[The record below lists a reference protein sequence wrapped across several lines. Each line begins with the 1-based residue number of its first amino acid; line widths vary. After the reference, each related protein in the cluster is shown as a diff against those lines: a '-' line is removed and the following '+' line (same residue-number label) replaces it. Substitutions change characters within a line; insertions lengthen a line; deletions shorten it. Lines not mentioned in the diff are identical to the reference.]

1 MGKEKVLKS
10 FKFEDKNYVILSP
23 SISIIRE
30 SRYRYSKA
38 FTSAIKEG
46 LYSRKKLEA
55 LLRHQN
61 AEVLEDHFNKRA
73 DLLKSYAE
81 AREYFEEY
89 KGKNEPEQME
99 AYLGLMRSAKESLI
113 QEDLSMN
120 NLFANT
126 AEQLS
131 EEDRINFMT
140 YSLVRYEENFTKIW
154 DSFED
159 FMDDPQFEL
168 VEHCKYQVM
177 CWDFKLDP
185 EITTKNQEK
194 ELEDMISKVRSDKTK
209 LEAEV
214 LETKKIEEDKIE
226 SALEKKETEV
236 SVKTLPKKGRG
247 KKKVVVP

>member
-10 FKFEDKNYVILSP
+10 FKFEDKTYVILSP
-23 SISIIRE
+23 SVAIIRE
-30 SRYRYSKA
+30 SRYKYSKA

-61 AEVLEDHFNKRA
+61 AEVLEDHFNRRA
-73 DLLKSYAE
+73 DLLKAYAE

-89 KGKNEPEQME
+89 KGKTEPEQME
-99 AYLGLMRSAKESLI
+99 AYLGLMRSAKENLI

-126 AEQLS
+126 AEQLA

-140 YSLVRYEENFTKIW
+140 YSLVRYEDSFTKIW
-154 DSFED
+154 DSFDE

-185 EITTKNQEK
+185 EITTRNPEK
-194 ELEDMISKVRSDKTK
+194 DLEDMISKVRDD
-209 LEAEV
+209 V
-214 LETKKIEEDKIE
+214 TKKEKELVELNRVKDEPKVEDVPKVV
-226 SALEKKETEV
+226 KKA
-236 SVKTLPKKGRG
+236 KG
-247 KKKVVVP
+247 KKKAVTI